1 VTFQVKEIQPTP
13 NPNALKFILSVRVAE
28 HPISFRS
35 SEDASGLTPASQLM
49 AIPGVVGLLFLND
62 FVTVNKLPAARWPEI
77 RPRAKKILEST
88 EIEVF
93 HRYFSGL
100 SKP

>member
-1 VTFQVKEIQPTP
+1 MAFQVKEIQPTP
-13 NPNALKFILSVRVAE
+13 NPNALKFILSVRAAE

-35 SEDASGLTPASQLM
+35 SEDAKGLAPASQLM
-49 AIPGVVGLLFLND
+49 AIPGVQGLFFLHD
-62 FVTVNKLPAARWPEI
+62 FVTVSKLPAARWPEI
-77 RPRAKKILEST
+77 RPLAKKILEST

-93 HRYFSGL
+93 YRYFSGL